1 LKAQFGQAVDGL
13 KRRLQR
19 LLGLAEAQV
28 AEPAPA
34 ALTRTALFAPPDAPR
49 LRERLWLGL
58 CRRLFVLGEAPEQLR
73 LGPELLATAPGR
85 AAPTAG
91 LSAPRLGEPIWVDD
105 AGQVLL
111 AVYAQRLFARFELLD
126 ESGRQWRSEAARA
139 RAVTCLQYLVRG
151 AQGIDTPDEHRLPLS
166 KLLCG
171 ALPETL
177 LAPDSGPEPA
187 QQAELEG
194 LLQAL
199 IAHWAAL
206 GQTSPQALRESFL
219 QRGGRLV
226 QETQAESV
234 EGPEGR
240 REEPARWRLRI
251 EGRAFDVLLDRLPW
265 SFGLIR
271 LPWMSAVLHV
281 DWR

>member
-1 LKAQFGQAVDGL
+1 
-13 KRRLQR
+13 
-19 LLGLAEAQV
+19 
-28 AEPAPA
+28 
-34 ALTRTALFAPPDAPR
+34 
-49 LRERLWLGL
+49 
-58 CRRLFVLGEAPEQLR
+58 
-73 LGPELLATAPGR
+73 
-85 AAPTAG
+85 
-91 LSAPRLGEPIWVDD
+91 
-105 AGQVLL
+105 
-111 AVYAQRLFARFELLD
+111 
-126 ESGRQWRSEAARA
+126 
-139 RAVTCLQYLVRG
+139 
-151 AQGIDTPDEHRLPLS
+151 LS

-171 ALPETL
+171 ASPETL

-187 QQAELEG
+187 RQAELEG

-240 REEPARWRLRI
+240 REEPARWRLRV

-265 SFGLIR
+265 SYGLIR